1 MCGKCGYTFWGS
13 KVRVKEHLRG
23 KGGYVL
29 PCSQALTD
37 EEKRVLERDDAAVA
51 TGKEKTLQKRAEQ
64 EETKRRVEEER
75 LAKKARAGEAESS
88 VVVVQQPQAL
98 SQDEQHKMNAR
109 IGLEHAQQ
117 QAHQAMAARQQIR
130 SALGSSNNLI
140 SATQSSNPDLNNLA
154 IHHRPQNNPT
164 SELNDTLPA
173 EAQQAANATTPA
185 KAEAQMRQEQESK
198 AFMELGLVLDQ
209 QDKAEAI
216 SDGKQRKRQVF
227 AQLSPFPSTD
237 PPPNPSGWQIVKDPR
252 DPSGKASFWAAA
264 ARNEV
269 EALSTVIHT
278 RSLSLSLT
286 HTHTHRHTQ
295 THTHTHTH
303 THTET
308 LERQRRSATHS
319 HSIVGILIH

>member
-37 EEKRVLERDDAAVA
+37 EEQRVLERDDAAVA
-51 TGKEKTLQKRAEQ
+51 TGKEKTLQKRAGQ

-75 LAKKARAGEAESS
+75 LAKKARAGEGDSS
-88 VVVVQQPQAL
+88 LVAVQQPQVL
-98 SQDEQHKMNAR
+98 SQEEQHTMSAR

-117 QAHQAMAARQQIR
+117 QERQAMAARQQIM
-130 SALGSSNNLI
+130 SAQGSSNNLI
-140 SATQSSNPDLNNLA
+140 NATNPDLTNLA

-164 SELNDTLPA
+164 SELNDTPPA

-185 KAEAQMRQEQESK
+185 KPEAQMRQEQEAPMRQEQAAK
-198 AFMELGLVLDQ
+198 ALMEPGLVLDQ

-216 SDGKQRKRQVF
+216 SEGKQRKRQVF

-269 EALSTVIHT
+269 EELPTVIF
-278 RSLSLSLT
+278 
-286 HTHTHRHTQ
+286 
-295 THTHTHTH
+295 
-303 THTET
+303 
-308 LERQRRSATHS
+308 
-319 HSIVGILIH
+319 IYIYV